1 MTRLKRLR
9 QEKKISGAE
18 LARRL
23 RISRASVCI
32 AEKKGLRNVAAAHR
46 YATVL
51 GCDWRDLL
59 EDPAAAAGTV
69 MKPHL

>member
-18 LARRL
+18 LARRM

-32 AEKKGLRNVAAAHR
+32 AEKKGLRNVTSALR
-46 YATVL
+46 YATAL

-59 EDPAAAAGTV
+59 EDPMPDVEAGG
-69 MKPHL
+69 